1 MTFAYIHLD
10 AGIVEAATW
19 MGEVCWSVCL
29 CAALSR
35 GPSFLAVAIMRKGRK
50 EEMDKETDESVR
62 PNFAK
67 PGLAW
72 QEKAQKEG
80 EDAALG
86 QYEQNEAGC
95 CFPLKRRS
103 CWISKALSSCPSDK
117 IASHQASPKE
127 ISMILIMWS
136 VGR

>member
-1 MTFAYIHLD
+1 MIATSHCSVVALQREEANVIPFLHHSENNYDICLYPSSELGS
-10 AGIVEAATW
+10 GIVEAATW
-19 MGEVCWSVCL
+19 MREVCWSFCL

-35 GPSFLAVAIMRKGRK
+35 GLSFLAVAIMRKGRK

-67 PGLAW
+67 PELAW

-86 QYEQNEAGC
+86 A
-95 CFPLKRRS
+95 
-103 CWISKALSSCPSDK
+103 I
-117 IASHQASPKE
+117 
-127 ISMILIMWS
+127 
-136 VGR
+136 